1 MRIGKLCYFLHN
13 NRVCEVCTRNNVN
26 HQPSLV
32 AADAST
38 STATSTG
45 LLASALSSASPA
57 VQKEARGHS
66 SSAMFYLTLF
76 GFLFSSA
83 VKLSRNSRS
92 SARFESFSSIEG
104 PVSSYPFGL
113 RIDARTLTK
122 EDFQKCFDGKY
133 PVILTNVFKVDNEA
147 WTNEMMKSVGADE
160 VEYDVRH
167 SSDGS
172 IESYQAT
179 LYDFLSSLSDNSD
192 HDENMYL
199 MNEDLLRNQTQ
210 LLNFL
215 KSASSLFGDDLFEH
229 FPKEIRPYQ
238 ALIVGGVG
246 ARSFLHCDPYEW
258 KIGRA
263 YV

>member
-1 MRIGKLCYFLHN
+1 MQTI
-13 NRVCEVCTRNNVN
+13 N
-26 HQPSLV
+26 HGWSLLI
-32 AADAST
+32 ADALLTST
-38 STATSTG
+38 STSSG
-45 LLASALSSASPA
+45 LLASALTSAPLS
-57 VQKEARGHS
+57 VQKEARG
-66 SSAMFYLTLF
+66 SSAMFCLTLF
-76 GFLFSSA
+76 GFLFSST

-92 SARFESFSSIEG
+92 SARFESFSSIES

-179 LYDFLSSLSDNSD
+179 LNEFLSSLSDNSD

-210 LLNFL
+210 LLDFL

-258 KIGRA
+258 MGMNYLFEGRKLCKQS
-263 YV
+263 